1 VFLEPFRLAD
11 RFVTNAEFTA
21 LIAFYGPHRW
31 QFMGIRL
38 AE

>member
-1 VFLEPFRLAD
+1 
-11 RFVTNAEFTA
+11 VTPAAHMRRTYRNF
-21 LIAFYGPHRW
+21 FYGPDRW